1 MLITQITGAKH
12 QKKEVINLNKK
23 SEYIQ
28 NFFCI
33 RSTFSKTKCLSR
45 GDVHLVESQIS
56 KGSKKRQG
64 PALGVRFSEMFVFKI
79 EVSVERESSIL
90 ENYFVISWRLNRTTG

>member
-1 MLITQITGAKH
+1 MSITQNTGAKH
-12 QKKEVINLNKK
+12 QKKGVIKLKKKEICSEV
-23 SEYIQ
+23 
-28 NFFCI
+28 FCI

-45 GDVHLVESQIS
+45 SVVHLIESQIS

-64 PALGVRFSEMFVFKI
+64 PTLAVLFSEMFVFKI

-90 ENYFVISWRLNRTTG
+90 ENHWLTQGRS